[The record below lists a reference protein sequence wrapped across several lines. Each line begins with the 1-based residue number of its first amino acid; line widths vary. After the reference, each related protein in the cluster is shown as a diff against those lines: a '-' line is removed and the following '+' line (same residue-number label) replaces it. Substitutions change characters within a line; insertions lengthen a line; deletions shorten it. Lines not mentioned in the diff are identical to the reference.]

1 MPIPF
6 YIVDVFT
13 QRKYTGNQL
22 AVLRTGALTDED
34 MQAIALETHFSE
46 TTFILS
52 DQAHKGGYDVRIFT
66 PEQEL
71 PFAGHPTLGTA
82 YIIQQQIIGQ
92 PVERVTL
99 NLAVGQIPVTF
110 SYRDGQP
117 DMLWMQQKAPTFGA
131 TLQPERVAPALK
143 IDVDDIDDRFPI
155 QVVSTGIAFLMVP
168 LRSRAAV
175 VRATVVKEVLAEVLH
190 QTRAEGALIFC
201 PEPYAPENTLNA
213 RALFAGLLDSAE
225 DPATG
230 SANGCLAGYL
240 VKHQYFGE
248 PAIDI
253 RVEQGYEIKRP
264 SILHLRAHPSS
275 DQIDVHV
282 GGSVVSVAQG
292 IWGG

>member
-117 DMLWMQQKAPTFGA
+117 DML
-131 TLQPERVAPALK
+131 
-143 IDVDDIDDRFPI
+143 
-155 QVVSTGIAFLMVP
+155 
-168 LRSRAAV
+168 
-175 VRATVVKEVLAEVLH
+175 
-190 QTRAEGALIFC
+190 
-201 PEPYAPENTLNA
+201 
-213 RALFAGLLDSAE
+213 
-225 DPATG
+225 
-230 SANGCLAGYL
+230 
-240 VKHQYFGE
+240 
-248 PAIDI
+248 
-253 RVEQGYEIKRP
+253 
-264 SILHLRAHPSS
+264 
-275 DQIDVHV
+275 
-282 GGSVVSVAQG
+282 
-292 IWGG
+292 